1 MKKQTLRSRKISV
14 EASRQAVLQP
24 SGDTHIRWPIL
35 AVVCIAVAGMFWLR
49 FGIKTPDHPDA
60 KNVEQ
65 ATVQTSSDEV
75 GESVAGNA
83 GGPQGS
89 SNGGIHLPDPTLPWN
104 TNKEL
109 VAKLSALAASA
120 GMTEEVETAIH
131 GVAALGDSVVPELK
145 HLLQTDQN
153 PNVREA
159 AARALAEIG
168 TRPSIATL
176 LEAVLLEQDGEQ
188 RRALVS
194 SLHALNNP
202 APAAEL
208 TEALLKSQDTIISPT
223 VRDTLARVADAAA
236 TRTIAQAFHSDA
248 HEDWQQSNLK
258 GALLRVNSRDAVS
271 ALHEIV
277 IQDTDLS
284 LRSQA
289 AIALARIG
297 NQEAIQSLFDA
308 LGQTQSP
315 ALQELYVESLSA
327 VNNKDSLKDL
337 VWLLSQSTNET
348 VRYIAA
354 RALGN
359 FSKEASADALRS
371 ASALETSETVKQT
384 IEASLSKLALAS
396 SAQANYEQVV
406 PHNDTF

>member
-1 MKKQTLRSRKISV
+1 MKTRALRARKISV

-24 SGDTHIRWPIL
+24 CVDNHIRWPIL
-35 AVVCIAVAGMFWLR
+35 VVVCIAVAGVLWLR
-49 FGIKTPDHPDA
+49 FGIKHLDQPDA
-60 KNVEQ
+60 KSVEQ
-65 ATVQTSSDEV
+65 ATVQASSDVV

-89 SNGGIHLPDPTLPWN
+89 RNGGIHLPAPGLPWN
-104 TNKEL
+104 ANKEL

-131 GVAALGDSVVPELK
+131 EVAALGDSVVPELR
-145 HLLQTDQN
+145 HLIQADQS

-176 LEAVLLEQDGEQ
+176 LEAVLSEQDGEQ
-188 RRALVS
+188 RCALVS

-208 TEALLKSQDTIISPT
+208 TEALLKSQDPIISST

-236 TRTIAQAFHSDA
+236 TRTIAQTFHSDA
-248 HEDWQQSNLK
+248 HEDWQQSNLM
-258 GALLRVNSRDAVS
+258 GALLRVNSGDAVS
-271 ALHEIV
+271 ALREIV

-289 AIALARIG
+289 AVALARIG

-315 ALQELYVESLSA
+315 ALQQLYVESLSA

-337 VWLLSQSTNET
+337 VGYLSQGTNET

-359 FSKEASADALRS
+359 IPNEASADALRS
-371 ASALETSETVKQT
+371 ASAYETSETVKQT
-384 IEASLSKLALAS
+384 IEASLSKLDLAG
-396 SAQANYEQVV
+396 SAQSNYEQVS
-406 PHNDTF
+406 PTQ